1 MNELNRSVDN
11 ERDSAADK
19 DKANQPIKVSISE
32 AKTEE
37 TNVKNGKKPK
47 KKAKKKKPKLI
58 WRVLRFFLVPFLCL
72 SALFGG
78 LVIGYVYLGEQP
90 LSDVWNI
97 ETWKHVFDLVF
108 ANT

>member
-1 MNELNRSVDN
+1 MNELNRPGDN
-11 ERDSAADK
+11 EKDFSAADT
-19 DKANQPIKVSISE
+19 DKANQTVKVSISE
-32 AKTEE
+32 AKTEDA
-37 TNVKNGKKPK
+37 TKKRK
-47 KKAKKKKPKLI
+47 KKSKKKKRKPI

-72 SALFGG
+72 AALFGG

-97 ETWKHVFDLVF
+97 DTWKHVFDLVF